1 MKEMY
6 TVYARWLNQNIFI
19 YQTVFSARFDER
31 GEEDQVLDEYEIN
44 INLNGTKIL
53 TESDITNIGGRS

>member
-6 TVYARWLNQNIFI
+6 TVYARWLNQNIFN

-53 TESDITNIGGRS
+53 TESGITNIDGRS